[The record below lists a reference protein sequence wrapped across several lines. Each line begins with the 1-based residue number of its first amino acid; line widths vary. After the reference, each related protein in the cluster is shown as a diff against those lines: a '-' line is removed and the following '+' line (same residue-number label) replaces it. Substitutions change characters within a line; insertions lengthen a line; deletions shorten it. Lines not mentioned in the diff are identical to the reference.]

1 MTFRLGDRRS
11 IRLSYE
17 GGVNSVGDL
26 DVTNVATTTN
36 RVFGGGK
43 DRTPILNGDRY
54 KSGEVTRLRLIVG
67 SIG

>member
-43 DRTPILNGDRY
+43 YRAVSTPNP
-54 KSGEVTRLRLIVG
+54 
-67 SIG
+67 